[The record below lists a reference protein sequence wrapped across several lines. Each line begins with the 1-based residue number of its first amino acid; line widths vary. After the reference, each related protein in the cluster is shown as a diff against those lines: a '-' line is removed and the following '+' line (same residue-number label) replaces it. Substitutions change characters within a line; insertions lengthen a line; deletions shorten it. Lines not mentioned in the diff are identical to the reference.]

1 MTTLREKAIDYL
13 SRREHSRLELK
24 QKLQR
29 KAFLDSDIEAE
40 LDFLASK
47 NLQDDARFAQAYVR
61 LRKNAGFGPKRIK
74 MELLERGIDRSLI
87 DEVVDVR
94 SSEWDAMMR
103 SVWRRKFPSA
113 SKNQA
118 QQFRFLLHRGYTS
131 EAITTLFRT
140 KNTDLNYAIH
150 DDE

>member
-29 KAFLDSDIEAE
+29 KAFLEADIEAE
-40 LDFLASK
+40 LDFLISK
-47 NLQDDARFAQAYVR
+47 NLQSDARFAHAYVR
-61 LRKNAGFGPKRIK
+61 LRKNAGFGPKRIM

-87 DEVVDVR
+87 DEALDVR
-94 SSEWDAMMR
+94 SPEWDAMMR
-103 SVWRRKFPSA
+103 AVWRRKFPVA

-118 QQFRFLLHRGYTS
+118 QQFRFLLYRGYTS